1 MAIEELYLNVKTLTR
16 QLGLRESLYVIWAYS
31 QYLQATGF
39 EMPADIEVANQFLAA
54 QPPQA
59 MLAEWTLEQMTRE
72 VVRYADE
79 KPGQGP
85 SLHQWAT
92 LAGIADALRD
102 LEAEIHAQ
110 LAGAERI
117 HLEAMRIAHR
127 QLVWQQYRFD
137 WRIAIRYYKLFNTP
151 RLVVHAE
158 AATGLTIPEIYLIGL
173 AYLRI
178 FTRQPRAK
186 RQLDVP
192 GLTQQ
197 HIDRF
202 LAFTCLTRDQL
213 SEKLGDEHALDEG
226 FGYRHSSLREFPLI
240 QISDQGQDEIACP
253 IPALLFWR
261 VTSGLYYSLRRGLY
275 YSLGGGRDF
284 GLRRGRGFTGA
295 LGESFERYVG
305 EVLRQRVTNAGISVL
320 KEEEYH
326 VGLNRKHGV
335 DWIIEQGGEAALFV
349 ECKTKRLIWTSKAGV
364 ANVAAL
370 DRDLRNLGRAVVQ
383 VYKTISD
390 YRAGRYPHLAF
401 SEGRRIYPV
410 IVTME
415 DWYLSGFG
423 MPARVDAAVRKIME
437 AGGLPIAWLDEMP
450 YSIMSI
456 RQLETAAGV
465 INAVGVHPFISGK
478 VLDPE
483 FRGLGFGA
491 YCDERYPD
499 EVANLHP
506 LFRDEFDAMV
516 AGLA

>member
-1 MAIEELYLNVKTLTR
+1 MAIEELYLNVRTLTR
-16 QLGLRESLYVIWAYS
+16 QLGLRESLDFIWAYS
-31 QYLQATGF
+31 QYLQVAGF
-39 EMPADIEVANQFLAA
+39 EMPADIEVASQFLAA
-54 QPPQA
+54 HPPQA

-79 KPGQGP
+79 QPGQGP
-85 SLHQWAT
+85 SLRQWAT
-92 LAGIADALRD
+92 LAGIAETLRD
-102 LEAEIHAQ
+102 LEAEIHAR
-110 LAGAERI
+110 LAGEERI

-137 WRIAIRYYKLFNTP
+137 WRTAIRYYKLFNTP
-151 RLVVHAE
+151 RIVVHAL
-158 AATGLTIPEIYLIGL
+158 AATGLTIPEIYLIGM

-178 FTRQPRAK
+178 FTRGPRAR

-202 LAFTCLTRDQL
+202 LAFTSLTRDQL
-213 SEKLGDEHALDEG
+213 SDMLGFEHALDEG

-240 QISDQGQDEIACP
+240 QISDRGQDEIACP

-261 VTSGLYYSLRRGLY
+261 LTSGLYYSLRRGLY
-275 YSLGGGRDF
+275 YSLAGGRDY

-305 EVLRQRVTNAGISVL
+305 EVLRQRVTNAGMLIL
-320 KEEEYH
+320 EQEAYL
-326 VGLNRKHGV
+326 VGLHQKDSV

-349 ECKTKRLIWTSKAGV
+349 ECKTKRLIWTSRAGV
-364 ANVAAL
+364 ADVAAL
-370 DRDLRNLGRAVVQ
+370 DRDLRKLGRAVVQ
-383 VYKTISD
+383 VYKAIGD

-401 SEGRRIYPV
+401 IEERRIYPV
-410 IVTME
+410 IVTLE

-423 MPARVDAAVRKIME
+423 MPARLDAAVRKIME

-450 YSIMSI
+450 YSIMSV
-456 RQLETAAGV
+456 RELETAAGV
-465 INAVGVHPFISGK
+465 INVVGVHPFISGK
-478 VLDPE
+478 LLDPE
-483 FRGLGFGA
+483 LRGFGA

-499 EVANLHP
+499 EVANLQP
-506 LFRDEFDAMV
+506 LFRDEFDAML